1 MIFLVVEGNKINLDF
16 IIFMISMGPR
26 TQVGQRQNS
35 HLLSLL
41 AVIVSSAP
49 SAYYLSCSLLSIIY
63 YIQVRGIFQCMGSE
77 AGSSIFSVPCFPVRS
92 NRSTSRVPNRPI
104 TPTPDSKRLQA
115 SSTPIGPDPS
125 PIFMEFLIRNRSTQ
139 HHQISTHPLSNGSNL
154 RVIKKSSTSP
164 RVLSLL

>member
-63 YIQVRGIFQCMGSE
+63 YIQARGIFRE
-77 AGSSIFSVPCFPVRS
+77 AGSSTFFVPCFPVRS

-104 TPTPDSKRLQA
+104 MPTPDSKRPQA
-115 SSTPIGPDPS
+115 SSTDSTPIGPDPS
-125 PIFMEFLIRNRSTQ
+125 PIFMEFLMRNRSTQ
-139 HHQISTHPLSNGSNL
+139 HHQIFTHPLSNGSNL
-154 RVIKKSSTSP
+154 RVIKKSSRSP
-164 RVLSLL
+164 RVPSLL